1 METAENKSLQNKIKM
16 SFQSIGENVALARLV
31 VAAALA
37 ERDITLA
44 ELDEIKV
51 AVSEAVSNAI
61 IHGYENR
68 TEQMVDMEI
77 DIDGDDLAILVRD
90 DGVGIADIELAM
102 QPTYSSSTER
112 MGLGFSFMQ
121 SFMDKVEVR
130 SALGKGTSVRLYKK
144 LCALEE
150 AGEDQ
155 ESAREESDY

>member
-16 SFQSIGENVALARLV
+16 SFQSIGENVSLARLV
-31 VAAALA
+31 VAALLA

-61 IHGYENR
+61 IHGYENQ
-68 TEQMVDMEI
+68 TQHMVSMEI
-77 DIDGDDLAILVRD
+77 DIDGDDLAILIHD
-90 DGVGIADIELAM
+90 DGVGIADIEMAM

-121 SFMDKVEVR
+121 SFMDKVDVR
-130 SALGKGTSVRLYKK
+130 SVLGQGTSVRLYKK
-144 LCALEE
+144 LCALDEE
-150 AGEDQ
+150 QGEEPASED
-155 ESAREESDY
+155 SSY

>member
-1 METAENKSLQNKIKM
+1 METAEIKSQQNKIKM
-16 SFQSIGENVALARLV
+16 CFKSIGENVALARLV

-68 TEQMVDMEI
+68 TQHMVDMEI
-77 DIDGDDLAILVRD
+77 DIDGDELAILVHD
-90 DGVGIADIELAM
+90 DGVGIADITLAM
-102 QPTYSSSTER
+102 QPTYSSLAER

-150 AGEDQ
+150 AEEEPAASGEK
-155 ESAREESDY
+155 SDY